1 MNPVSASKDSTP
13 IQIIQVSNI
22 NMSAIQMI
30 ISNIKSLSEE
40 ERCQVLAAFLFEP
53 VEAKEKKPRA
63 NTGKPTPHGDFTRK
77 ILAEHKD
84 EVALFKVANPE
95 MKGSHLVF
103 VANYKKEHEG
113 EFASFKAQW
122 DIEHPTEAPVKAKKV
137 SPKDTKAKKSVDAP
151 VPVQEKVEVIVEPVT
166 EQKKRGPK
174 RLAEMTPEELAIHN
188 ARKAERKVKKE
199 SGSGATTP
207 ERADSPPKIK
217 VA

>member
-1 MNPVSASKDSTP
+1 
-13 IQIIQVSNI
+13 
-22 NMSAIQMI
+22 MSAIQMI

-40 ERCQVLAAFLFEP
+40 ERSQVLAAFNTVGPIVP
-53 VEAKEKKPRA
+53 VEVKEKKPRA

-95 MKGSHLVF
+95 MKGYHLAF
-103 VANYKKEHEG
+103 VANYKKEHE
-113 EFASFKAQW
+113 EDFASFKAQW

-137 SPKDTKAKKSVDAP
+137 SPKDTKAKKSDVAP
-151 VPVQEKVEVIVEPVT
+151 VPVQEEVEVIVEPVT
-166 EQKKRGPK
+166 EKKKRGPK
-174 RLAEMTPEELAIHN
+174 KLAEMTPEELAIHN

-199 SGSGATTP
+199 NGSGATTP